1 MSIRSQNSDQH
12 VGNGMPTQVGF
23 NPMYCGYVAA
33 QCPLWWTFP
42 NTKNA
47 EAVNKQCCGSTFAAS
62 QAHTGCAQTGMCSC
76 SESIWLNPG
85 AAALCRHG
93 WTACS
98 PLCLLLL
105 AAMVSR
111 LYACFTHRQTHMLS
125 VAEVCLTRLVQATE
139 QDALLATRS

>member
-1 MSIRSQNSDQH
+1 M
-12 VGNGMPTQVGF
+12 GNEIPTQVSC
-23 NPMYCGYVAA
+23 NPMYCGYVPA
-33 QCPLWWTFP
+33 QCPLGWTLP

-62 QAHTGCAQTGMCSC
+62 QAHTGCAQTDMCSC
-76 SESIWLNPG
+76 SGSIWLNPG

-111 LYACFTHRQTHMLS
+111 LYACFTHRRCHQTHMLS
-125 VAEVCLTRLVQATE
+125 VAKVCVIGLVQATG
-139 QDALLATRS
+139 QDALLVTRS